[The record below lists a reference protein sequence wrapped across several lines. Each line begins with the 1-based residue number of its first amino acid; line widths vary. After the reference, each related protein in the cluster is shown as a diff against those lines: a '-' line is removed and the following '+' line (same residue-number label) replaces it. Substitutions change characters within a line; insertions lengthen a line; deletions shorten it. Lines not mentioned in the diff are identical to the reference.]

1 MLKKKTPIVFLLFF
15 VSLSF
20 SQISDFSSL
29 LIPDDLKENANSVV
43 RYHKTTIDV
52 LDIDKMIISVDRT
65 ITVLNKLGSKDV
77 DAFVGYDNNSKI
89 KKLVARVYDA
99 FGEEIKKISK
109 KNFKD
114 ISAVDGGTLYSDSR
128 VKYLE
133 YTPIS
138 YPYTIHLEYEKE
150 TSSTGFLPNWSPVES
165 FYVSVQKNLFEVNLK
180 YGKARVKEK
189 NFPGFDINKFIHEN
203 KISYSIVNVK
213 AFKSEALAP
222 SFNNYRPIALL
233 ALNNFKTD
241 GVNGNYTNWSEFGS
255 WMNNALLKDRNVI
268 DEATKNKVLELVKGV
283 EDPLEKAKIVY
294 QFMQNKTRYI
304 SVQVGIGG
312 IQPIAA
318 NEVDKLGYGD
328 CKGLTNYTKALLDL
342 VGVTSYYSHIEANS
356 DEPVSFENDFAS
368 LEQGNHVILNI
379 PNKDKDVW
387 LECTSQ
393 TMPFGF
399 LGTFTDDR
407 DALVMTPEGGVL
419 KHTTSYKNEEN
430 LQNLKANIKLNEKG
444 DVNATIERTS
454 QGLQYDYKSYFI
466 DYSEEELIKNYKT
479 NIWSYNNNLEV
490 NSVVIEN
497 DKNNIVFKEALEVS
511 IKKYATVNKE
521 EILFRVNVF
530 NKGGFVPKRYR
541 TRKLPL
547 RIYRGYKDVDIY
559 SIEIPESYKLEY
571 LPQNTE
577 IKTKFGSYSVSFE
590 KVDDHKFLYKKT
602 ILIKEGIYPKEDYKN
617 YRKFRKS
624 IAKLENIRIALLKK

>member
-1 MLKKKTPIVFLLFF
+1 M
-15 VSLSF
+15 
-20 SQISDFSSL
+20 
-29 LIPDDLKENANSVV
+29 
-43 RYHKTTIDV
+43 
-52 LDIDKMIISVDRT
+52 
-65 ITVLNKLGSKDV
+65 
-77 DAFVGYDNNSKI
+77 
-89 KKLVARVYDA
+89 
-99 FGEEIKKISK
+99 KKIS
-109 KNFKD
+109 
-114 ISAVDGGTLYSDSR
+114 
-128 VKYLE
+128 
-133 YTPIS
+133 
-138 YPYTIHLEYEKE
+138 
-150 TSSTGFLPNWSPVES
+150 
-165 FYVSVQKNLFEVNLK
+165 
-180 YGKARVKEK
+180 
-189 NFPGFDINKFIHEN
+189 
-203 KISYSIVNVK
+203 
-213 AFKSEALAP
+213 
-222 SFNNYRPIALL
+222 
-233 ALNNFKTD
+233 
-241 GVNGNYTNWSEFGS
+241 
-255 WMNNALLKDRNVI
+255 
-268 DEATKNKVLELVKGV
+268 
-283 EDPLEKAKIVY
+283 
-294 QFMQNKTRYI
+294 
-304 SVQVGIGG
+304 
-312 IQPIAA
+312 
-318 NEVDKLGYGD
+318 
-328 CKGLTNYTKALLDL
+328 
-342 VGVTSYYSHIEANS
+342 
-356 DEPVSFENDFAS
+356 
-368 LEQGNHVILNI
+368 
-379 PNKDKDVW
+379 
-387 LECTSQ
+387 
-393 TMPFGF
+393 
-399 LGTFTDDR
+399 
-407 DALVMTPEGGVL
+407 
-419 KHTTSYKNEEN
+419 
-430 LQNLKANIKLNEKG
+430 QNLKANIKLNEKG